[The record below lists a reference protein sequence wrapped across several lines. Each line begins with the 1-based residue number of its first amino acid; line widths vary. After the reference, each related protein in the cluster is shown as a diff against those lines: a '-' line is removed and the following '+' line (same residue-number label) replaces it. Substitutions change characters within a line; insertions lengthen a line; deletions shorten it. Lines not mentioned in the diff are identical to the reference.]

1 MVKAFWQKQERMIKS
16 TLLCQLR
23 SQTSPHSAT
32 MVGSEK
38 VRFSQVATLLV
49 LDHRIGPD
57 SGLVEATWL
66 PKQALA
72 RVSLPLLQE
81 NEASLP
87 TNVYWI
93 TRKGV

>member
-1 MVKAFWQKQERMIKS
+1 
-16 TLLCQLR
+16 
-23 SQTSPHSAT
+23 

-49 LDHRIGPD
+49 LDHNIGQD